1 MSVQNPN
8 GGVAAAVRLL
18 SPVLVC
24 ACSTIPG
31 RWLGPVDAGRMCKH
45 GEARMGRQ
53 WLGTLLFLVGTTA
66 GAADLK
72 ISITDQ
78 RGKPVGDAVVTVLP
92 TNSPTAGSAAAQP
105 EVRTKT
111 INQVALTFVPYI
123 EVFRPGDKVVFR
135 NSDKT
140 RHHVYSFSPVK
151 AFEFMLSPGQSSAP
165 LELEKSGVV
174 AVGCNIHDSMITYL
188 YVSDAPWITRSSA
201 DGKATISGLPA
212 GSYTVRVWQPRLRPG
227 RPDLAQSAALVTGSE
242 SKAVTF
248 ALNLLPDSRRQFD
261 REHTRY

>member
-1 MSVQNPN
+1 M
-8 GGVAAAVRLL
+8 R
-18 SPVLVC
+18 
-24 ACSTIPG
+24 
-31 RWLGPVDAGRMCKH
+31 
-45 GEARMGRQ
+45 RQ
-53 WLGTLLFLVGTTA
+53 WLGTLLFLVGATA

-78 RGKPVGDAVVTVLP
+78 RGKPVGDAVVTVMP
-92 TNSPTAGSAAAQP
+92 INNPAAVAPQP
-105 EVRTKT
+105 ELRTK
-111 INQVALTFVPYI
+111 IIDQAAMVFVPHI

-140 RHHVYSFSPVK
+140 WHHVYSFSPVK
-151 AFEFMLSPGQSSAP
+151 AFEFTLRPGESSAP
-165 LELEKSGVV
+165 LELEKTGVV

-188 YVSDAPWITRSSA
+188 YVSDAPWITHSSA

-242 SKAVTF
+242 SKALTF

-261 REHTRY
+261 HEHTRY